1 MKNRYLLVPLNN
13 KGMEEYN
20 FCIEDTENILEA
32 DLPTSEYN
40 LLVNNGIFSKFN
52 ETFVLNISEYEC
64 EEINTE
70 NLSKAFE
77 IIKPIK
83 NELPVF
89 VNCLNVA
96 IEKGTLLGINL

>member
-20 FCIEDTENILEA
+20 FCIEDTDNILEI
-32 DLPTSEYN
+32 DLPTAEYN
-40 LLVNNGIFSKFN
+40 LLISNNIFSKFN
-52 ETFVLNISEYEC
+52 ETFILNISDYEC

-77 IIKPIK
+77 IIKPIADK
-83 NELPVF
+83 LPVF
-89 VNCLNVA
+89 VSCLNIA